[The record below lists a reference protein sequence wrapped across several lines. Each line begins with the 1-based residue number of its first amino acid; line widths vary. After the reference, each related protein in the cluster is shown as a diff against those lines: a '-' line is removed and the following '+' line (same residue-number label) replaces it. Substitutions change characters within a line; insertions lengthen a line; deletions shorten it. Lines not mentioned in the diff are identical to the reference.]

1 MSATASRALGALLM
15 PYAFA
20 ALAQDDA
27 GIERRRPQSVPVEPK
42 LPVIDPSQVSPPE
55 PWMRRESLPV
65 RDRWRI
71 LRSLEMLPY
80 SRWDPYNPNL
90 LKGDLP
96 LADGAFKGW
105 FFNLAAISDTLLEF
119 RRLPTPVGAQSTLR
133 PGSPGQ
139 FGSGTQSTL
148 AQTVIVS
155 LSLIKGDTVFRPPD
169 YEIRLVPVV
178 NVNRTRTEELRAVNA
193 DPGRGSIRND
203 GFLGIQE
210 LFFDKHLRDVSV
222 RYDFDSLRIGVQPF
236 TADFRG
242 LLFTDQ
248 PFGVRLFG
256 SRDNNRWQYNAGWFR
271 RLEKDTNSGLNDVVE
286 RMRKDDSYVVNVY
299 RQDWPVVGFT
309 SQAIALHNRNGEGD
323 RGQFYNENGFLERPA
338 VFGSGRP
345 HNYNVTYAGLNGEGH
360 FGPWNLSV
368 SGYHA
373 FGDDKRGMLSG
384 RPESIG
390 AWFGAIE
397 LSRDFDW
404 VRLRATGVY
413 ASGDRDPFDAKAG
426 GYDAVLENPVIAG
439 ADTSYWIRQGVPLI
453 GGGGTA
459 LGIRNG
465 VLASLRSS
473 REHGQSNFTNPG
485 VRLLGAGADFDVAP
499 QLRLIGNANY
509 LAFDQLSTLS
519 ALRNQRFTS
528 RQIGLDLSVGAQ
540 YRPLFIQNIVV
551 NASIAVLLPAKGLR
565 ELYGNAVDARQYSAL
580 VNAVLTF

>member
-1 MSATASRALGALLM
+1 MASRALGALLM

-27 GIERRRPQSVPVEPK
+27 GIERRRPQGVPFEPK
-42 LPVIDPSQVSPPE
+42 LPVIDPSQVPPPE
-55 PWMRRESLPV
+55 PWARRESLPV

-71 LRSLEMLPY
+71 MRSLEMLPY

-96 LADGAFKGW
+96 IADGVLQGW

-119 RRLPTPVGAQSTLR
+119 RKLPTPVGAQSTLR
-133 PGSPGQ
+133 PGSLGQ
-139 FGSGTQSTL
+139 FGNGAQSTL

-169 YEIRLVPVV
+169 YEIRVVPVV

-193 DPGRGSIRND
+193 DPGFGNIRND

-210 LFFDKHLRDVSV
+210 LFFDKHLRDASP

-256 SRDNNRWQYNAGWFR
+256 TRDNNQWQYNAGWFR
-271 RLEKDTNSGLNDVVE
+271 RLEKDTNSGLNDVNQ
-286 RMRKDDSYVVNVY
+286 RLRKDDSYVVNLY
-299 RQDWPVVGFT
+299 RQDWPVRGFT

-360 FGPWNLSV
+360 FGPWNLSL

-390 AWFGAIE
+390 AWFGAVE

-404 VRLRATGVY
+404 VRLRATGLY
-413 ASGDRDPFDAKAG
+413 ASGDRDPFDDKAG

-473 REHGQSNFTNPG
+473 RDHGQSNFTNPG
-485 VRLLGAGADFDVAP
+485 VRLLGAGADLDVTP

-509 LAFDQLSTLS
+509 LAFDDLSSLA
-519 ALRNQRFTS
+519 ALRNQRFSS
-528 RQIGLDLSVGAQ
+528 RQIGLDVSVAVQ

-551 NASIAVLLPAKGLR
+551 NASFAVLLPAKGLR

-580 VNAVLTF
+580 VNAVVTF

>member
-27 GIERRRPQSVPVEPK
+27 GIERRRPQGVPVEPK

-80 SRWDPYNPNL
+80 KSWDPYNPNL

-96 LADGAFKGW
+96 IADGVLQGW

-133 PGSPGQ
+133 PGSLGQ
-139 FGSGTQSTL
+139 FGNGAQSTL

-271 RLEKDTNSGLNDVVE
+271 RLEKDTNSGLNDVVA

-360 FGPWNLSV
+360 FGPWNLSL

-404 VRLRATGVY
+404 VRLRATGLY

-473 REHGQSNFTNPG
+473 RDHGQSNFTNPG

-509 LAFDQLSTLS
+509 LAFDQLSSLS

-551 NASIAVLLPAKGLR
+551 NASVAVLLPAKGLR

>member
-27 GIERRRPQSVPVEPK
+27 GIERRRPQGVPVEPK

-80 SRWDPYNPNL
+80 KSWDPYNPNL

-96 LADGAFKGW
+96 IADGVLQGW
-105 FFNLAAISDTLLEF
+105 FFNLAAISDTLLEL

-133 PGSPGQ
+133 PGSLGQ
-139 FGSGTQSTL
+139 FGNGAQSTL

-271 RLEKDTNSGLNDVVE
+271 RLEKDTNSGLNDVVA

-360 FGPWNLSV
+360 FGPWNLSL

-404 VRLRATGVY
+404 VRLRATGLY

-473 REHGQSNFTNPG
+473 RDHGQSNFTNPG

-509 LAFDQLSTLS
+509 LAFDDLSSLS

-551 NASIAVLLPAKGLR
+551 NASVAVLLPAKGLR